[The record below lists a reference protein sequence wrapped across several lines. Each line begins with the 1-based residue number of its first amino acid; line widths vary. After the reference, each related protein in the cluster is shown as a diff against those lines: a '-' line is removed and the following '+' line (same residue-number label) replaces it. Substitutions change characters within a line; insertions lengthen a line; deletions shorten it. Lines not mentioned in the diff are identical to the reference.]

1 MVLPIVHGASI
12 VPRMLLLD
20 GAVVG
25 PENVAVGERGA
36 ILRSSDNGRTWQAVA
51 VPATPTLTGVSFGPG
66 SSQGWAVGHDA
77 LILATSDAGRT
88 WQKQWQGDNLQDS
101 FLGVLALDSR
111 RIIAVGAYGLFVV
124 SIDGGQTWI
133 RRKILDND
141 YHLNRLTRGPT
152 GTLYLAGEHGTLLRS
167 GNDGETWTQIRSS
180 YDGSFYGILPLAPGT
195 LLAYGL
201 RGRVYRSTDDG
212 LSWTLVANDQRVH
225 IATACRLKTNVL
237 VLAGQSR
244 ALFLSR
250 DAGITLTTW
259 SPGLTTAIA
268 ELLETPDG
276 AVLALGEAGASLLPE
291 P

>member
-124 SIDGGQTWI
+124 SIDGG
-133 RRKILDND
+133 KL
-141 YHLNRLTRGPT
+141 GF
-152 GTLYLAGEHGTLLRS
+152 GAK
-167 GNDGETWTQIRSS
+167 SS
-180 YDGSFYGILPLAPGT
+180 TTIIT
-195 LLAYGL
+195 
-201 RGRVYRSTDDG
+201 ST
-212 LSWTLVANDQRVH
+212 A
-225 IATACRLKTNVL
+225 
-237 VLAGQSR
+237 
-244 ALFLSR
+244 
-250 DAGITLTTW
+250 
-259 SPGLTTAIA
+259 
-268 ELLETPDG
+268 
-276 AVLALGEAGASLLPE
+276 
-291 P
+291 